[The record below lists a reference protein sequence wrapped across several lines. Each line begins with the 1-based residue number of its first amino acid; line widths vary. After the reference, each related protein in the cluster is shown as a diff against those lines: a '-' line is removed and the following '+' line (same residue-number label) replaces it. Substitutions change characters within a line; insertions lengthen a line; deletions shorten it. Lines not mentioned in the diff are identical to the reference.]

1 MVTLWRRPFRVQWL
15 SLSLSLLPPSCS
27 SFSHQVEVPPFAPR
41 HCFQV
46 SFAKVPSLQLRL
58 HFLRYISS
66 DLPKSGSRTPLTCF
80 QGTLCLTCA
89 RRDDSVPC
97 CSLTKR
103 CLSRNLK
110 KTPLVLLK
118 TESYIDNIKTSPCW
132 TNIFKEWPSGQTNSI
147 FSKPFNS
154 SLTEEADFWTQI
166 PTWKIPSFHQAL

>member
-1 MVTLWRRPFRVQWL
+1 MVTLWRRPFRVQCL

-66 DLPKSGSRTPLTCF
+66 DLPKSGSSTPLTCF

-103 CLSRNLK
+103 CLSRNLEK
-110 KTPLVLLK
+110 HLLSSWRQK
-118 TESYIDNIKTSPCW
+118 VTLIILRPVPVELICLKRDPQDRLIAPSPS
-132 TNIFKEWPSGQTNSI
+132 PSI
-147 FSKPFNS
+147 
-154 SLTEEADFWTQI
+154 L
-166 PTWKIPSFHQAL
+166 H